1 MYCNFLLTNLGHKL
15 SPPGLNTLSDA
26 YMGQG
31 AKPIMILW
39 SVYVSTKRRRMSK
52 AILVR
57 VTVPQEARQPAGG
70 LVGPTTL
77 FTGWGPS
84 CADVAAQFPQ
94 QENLAHHVLPV
105 LLLSLSLSLSNSIPQ
120 FPIRR
125 RRSHRSTATA
135 CSARIRRKRCE
146 PRLLR
151 RVARS
156 SARAPAPPRACSPR
170 DAASHGEADL
180 GRRELF
186 GGPSARIVRRPAAG
200 WPPMTPRREADGWI

>member
-1 MYCNFLLTNLGHKL
+1 VDSSDQPPFLPGGGRRALTWPH
-15 SPPGLNTLSDA
+15 SFLNKKTS
-26 YMGQG
+26 
-31 AKPIMILW
+31 
-39 SVYVSTKRRRMSK
+39 R
-52 AILVR
+52 
-57 VTVPQEARQPAGG
+57 
-70 LVGPTTL
+70 TTCFL
-77 FTGWGPS
+77 FS
-84 CADVAAQFPQ
+84 
-94 QENLAHHVLPV
+94 
-105 LLLSLSLSLSNSIPQ
+105 SLSNSIPQ

-186 GGPSARIVRRPAAG
+186 GGPSARIGRRPAAG